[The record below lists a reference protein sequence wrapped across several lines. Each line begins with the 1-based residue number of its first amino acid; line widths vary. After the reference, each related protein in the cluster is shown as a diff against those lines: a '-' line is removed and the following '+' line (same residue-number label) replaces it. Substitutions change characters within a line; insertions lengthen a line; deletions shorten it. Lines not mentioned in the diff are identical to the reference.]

1 MFEFQTEI
9 IVVQVVTLN
18 GFQSILIKTCKKFA
32 QNIYFSATIFCHNAD
47 FLYEMKMLCP
57 PIEKFFKNASIF
69 LVTAFPCDSR
79 KPATEIV
86 FLVRSGVYF
95 KEVHLK

>member
-32 QNIYFSATIFCHNAD
+32 QNIYFSATIFCHNVD
-47 FLYEMKMLCP
+47 FF
-57 PIEKFFKNASIF
+57 ISNKNA
-69 LVTAFPCDSR
+69 VP
-79 KPATEIV
+79 P
-86 FLVRSGVYF
+86 Y
-95 KEVHLK
+95 